1 MAKRPVND
9 RRSFLRSIA
18 NDGAA
23 TAGSLFG
30 ALGALRGQAQSIT
43 NDLQGSTRESGPE
56 PTRRRAAE
64 THLDMPGDAG
74 LIKAGSAA
82 PEPAFASPIR
92 DEEGAVI
99 VLAVL
104 VQRGSRE

>member
-1 MAKRPVND
+1 MAKRPAND

-82 PEPAFASPIR
+82 MFVRSP
-92 DEEGAVI
+92 
-99 VLAVL
+99 
-104 VQRGSRE
+104 Q

>member
-43 NDLQGSTRESGPE
+43 SDLQGSTREAGVE

-64 THLDMPGDAG
+64 
-74 LIKAGSAA
+74 
-82 PEPAFASPIR
+82 PEYLLPRSGYVS
-92 DEEGAVI
+92 DWNG
-99 VLAVL
+99 
-104 VQRGSRE
+104 GW